1 MGRAAEYS
9 GLEPACSKQ
18 EMLGDFLG
26 GPAVKTQ
33 CSQCGPRFSPWSGSW
48 IPRATTKS

>member
-9 GLEPACSKQ
+9 GSDPACSKQ

-26 GPAVKTQ
+26 GPVVKTQ
-33 CSQCGPRFSPWSGSW
+33 CSQCGAQVQFLVRELDPKWQN
-48 IPRATTKS
+48 